1 MTEKI
6 DWIPIHFGP
15 VFVPQ
20 LENWEFSKW
29 DYFGHINTGQVP
41 YTDPHAI
48 IFLGDHEIGS
58 QEILDYCYRI
68 LDQSLLSFIYQFIVN
83 DGPNPFEFD
92 KFCNDFKKKNVS
104 IIVVEMA
111 TDAITVATKDK
122 KFTFESQVSNIGM

>member
-1 MTEKI
+1 MY
-6 DWIPIHFGP
+6 H
-15 VFVPQ
+15 VPKNDNLSFAPNLLKQ
-20 LENWEFSKW
+20 LPF
-29 DYFGHINTGQVP
+29 YF
-41 YTDPHAI
+41 
-48 IFLGDHEIGS
+48 FLGDHEIGS